1 MLKQQLAQKQQLKLL
16 PQQLMLVKL
25 LESTT
30 AELDERIVQELE
42 SNPALEEISSE
53 EAERENDAEVDIP
66 EIDKAENT
74 IDLSEYAAD
83 DDIPDYKLKINN
95 YSKDDK
101 QEEIPFS
108 ADMTFYEYLQNQVG
122 LHSLSEKMVETVY
135 YVIGN
140 IDSDGYL
147 RRKTEDMRD
156 DLLFQNS
163 EKISAKEIEDAI
175 RIIQTFDPAGVCAHS
190 LQECLSLQLKRKE
203 ETESLRLALDIVEH
217 HFDDLAHKNYDKI
230 IAELRVDNA
239 LLQHAFHEI
248 LRLNPKPGSA
258 WSTLMD
264 RNKEVVIPDFNVE
277 NDNGHLV
284 VTLNDRNRHVLR
296 VSDDFQ
302 QMQRQLAKQKEA
314 SRQAKEAVFYVKQ
327 QIESAEMFIDS
338 LQRRNI
344 TLLSTMNAIVEM
356 QRPFFLEGDE
366 SLLRPMILKD
376 IAEKTGLDVS
386 TISRVSNSKYVQT
399 EFGTFRLK
407 FFFIQTVQTE
417 SGEELSTHAIKL
429 ALQHIVDNEDKKH
442 PLKDD
447 EIATLLAEQ
456 GFDIARRTVAKYR
469 AQMGIPMAQMRRE
482 ITIAY
487 SNAYS
492 TTNLEEETSNKE
504 S

>member
-1 MLKQQLAQKQQLKLL
+1 M
-16 PQQLMLVKL
+16 PQQFMLIKL

-53 EAERENDAEVDIP
+53 VADRENDTEVDLPDSDNETI
-66 EIDKAENT
+66 T
-74 IDLSEYAAD
+74 IDLNEYAAD

-122 LHSLSEKMVETVY
+122 LHQLTDKMVDLVL

-140 IDSDGYL
+140 IDEDGYL
-147 RRKTEDMRD
+147 RRKTEDMCD
-156 DLLFQNS
+156 DLLFQNG
-163 EKISAKEIEDAI
+163 EKVPPIFLNEAISVV
-175 RIIQTFDPAGVCAHS
+175 QTFDPAGVGARS
-190 LQECLSLQLKRKE
+190 LKECLLLQLKRKVDSDSV
-203 ETESLRLALDIVEH
+203 TLAMEIVRH
-217 HFDDLAHKNYDKI
+217 HFEDLAHKNYDKI
-230 IAELRVDNA
+230 IAELKVNHT
-239 LLQHAFHEI
+239 LLREAFHEI
-248 LRLNPKPGSA
+248 LRLNPKPGSFLT
-258 WSTLMD
+258 TLMD
-264 RNKEVVIPDFNVE
+264 RNKEVVIPDFMVE
-277 NDNGHLV
+277 NDNGNLIV
-284 VTLNDRNRHVLR
+284 MLNDRNRHVLR

-314 SRQAKEAVFYVKQ
+314 SRQAKDAIFYVKQ
-327 QIESAEMFIDS
+327 QIESAELFIDS

-366 SLLRPMILKD
+366 NVLRPLILKD

-399 EFGTFRLK
+399 EFGTFPLK
-407 FFFIQTVQTE
+407 FFFFQLVQTD
-417 SGEELSTHAIKL
+417 SGEEFSTHAIKQ
-429 ALQHIVDNEDKKH
+429 ALQSIVDSEDKKS
-442 PLKDD
+442 PLRDD
-447 EIATLLAEQ
+447 AIAELLAAQ

-469 AQMGIPMAQMRRE
+469 AQMGIPMSQMRRE
-482 ITIAY
+482 I
-487 SNAYS
+487 
-492 TTNLEEETSNKE
+492 
-504 S
+504 